1 MKYLIFNFFLFL
13 TISHLSAQNY
23 DTRFEL
29 SSINCSTK
37 QVCYHVQLRP
47 NGPGSFNLAGQ
58 NYRIFYNSALAAY
71 SSGQSLLPSQ
81 YGEYTMV
88 QNVQGANAS
97 EMNGPLAFEETLG
110 FLNFAMDLNDTQ
122 NGGINLP
129 ASEWTSTS
137 NLCFTVEAEAI
148 ENIDSCIELIW
159 GRAGLTD
166 VYATAF
172 VEVSRWVS
180 TNNTTNSLGI
190 DYDDLDTGD
199 GASSCLVLNCQPN
212 AISVS
217 NITGNESMGS
227 AEIQVCIAAAT
238 TENVTVNLTT
248 SDSTAVSPNDYT
260 ELTNAMVTIPVGQTC
275 SSVLI
280 PITQDT
286 ISETS
291 EIFKVILTNPSP
303 NASIGDG
310 FALVTIADDEA
321 IPTVSIQDVTVNE
334 DTTVATISIC
344 LSGLSSLPTTMTLN
358 TSDSTAVAGSDFV
371 GVDDL
376 AVTIPSGALCTT
388 IEVNII
394 DNLILENTEFF
405 GILLS
410 NLSAN
415 ATFSDD
421 TAVVTILDNDT
432 VCQAKA
438 PVITGN

>member
-1 MKYLIFNFFLFL
+1 MKYLVFSFILVL
-13 TISHLSAQNY
+13 ISIELSGQNY
-23 DTRFEL
+23 DTRFAL
-29 SSINCSTK
+29 SSINCETK

-47 NGPGSFNLAGQ
+47 NGAGSFNLAGQ
-58 NYRIFYNSALAAY
+58 NYRIFYNSSLA
-71 SSGQSLLPSQ
+71 SFTSGQSLLPSQ

-88 QNVQGANAS
+88 QNVQGANAG
-97 EMNGPLAFEETLG
+97 EMNGPLDFEATLG
-110 FLNFAMDLNDTQ
+110 FLNYAVDLNDTQ

-129 ASEWTSTS
+129 ANEWTSTS
-137 NLCFTVEAEAI
+137 NLCFTVEYEVLN
-148 ENIDSCIELIW
+148 NINSCIELIW

-166 VYATAF
+166 MYATAF

-180 TNNTTNSLGI
+180 TNNTTNSNGI
-190 DYDDLDTGD
+190 DYDDLGADD

-217 NITGNESMGS
+217 DVTIDESMGG
-227 AEIQVCIAAAT
+227 AQVQVCIAAAT
-238 TENVTVNLTT
+238 TENITINITT

-260 ELTNAMVTIPVGQTC
+260 ASTNAMITIPVGQTC
-275 SSVLI
+275 STILI
-280 PITQDT
+280 PITNDT

-291 EIFKVILTNPSP
+291 EIFKVALTNPSS

-310 FALVTIADDEA
+310 YALVTIVDDEA
-321 IPTVSIQDVTVNE
+321 IPTVSIQDVAVNE

-344 LSGLSSLPTTMTLN
+344 LSGLSALPTTMTFN

-371 GVDDL
+371 GIEDL

-394 DNLILENTEFF
+394 DNLILESTEYF
-405 GILLS
+405 GVLLS
-410 NLSAN
+410 NLSPN

>member
-13 TISHLSAQNY
+13 ITSHLSGQNY

-29 SSINCSTK
+29 SSINCETH

-47 NGPGSFNLAGQ
+47 NGAGSFNLAGQ
-58 NYRIFYNSALAAY
+58 NYRIFYNSSLA
-71 SSGQSLLPSQ
+71 SFISGQSLLPSQ
-81 YGEYTMV
+81 YGEYTLV
-88 QNVQGANAS
+88 QNMEGADAS
-97 EMNGPLAFEETLG
+97 EMNGPLAFEATLG
-110 FLNFAMDLNDTQ
+110 FLNFAMDLNDVQ

-129 ASEWTSTS
+129 ANEWTSTS
-137 NLCFTVEAEAI
+137 KLCFTAVDEVLD
-148 ENIDSCIELIW
+148 NVDSCIELIW
-159 GRAGLTD
+159 GRSGLTD

-190 DYDDLDTGD
+190 LYDDLNSDD

-227 AEIQVCIAAAT
+227 AEIQVCIAAVT

-260 ELTNAMVTIPVGQTC
+260 AVTNAMVTIPVGQTC
-275 SSVLI
+275 SSILI
-280 PITQDT
+280 PIPQDT
-286 ISETS
+286 ISETN
-291 EIFKVILTNPSP
+291 EIFKVALTNASP

-310 FALVTIADDEA
+310 YALVTIVDDEA
-321 IPTVSIQDVTVNE
+321 IPTVSIQDVSVNE

-344 LSGLSSLPTTMTLN
+344 LSGLSSLPTTMTFN

-371 GVDDL
+371 GIDDL

-394 DNLILENTEFF
+394 DNLILESTEFF

-410 NLSAN
+410 NLSSN

-421 TAVVTILDNDT
+421 TAVVTIIDNDT